1 MQQIDMSNGKPM
13 DSAANAPR
21 VRYSA
26 AYPTDAPEKLCFGGE
41 PHEVRPMVCPDRRS
55 LRGAKSLEARPQGAA
70 RERKVSSADVG
81 LARLSSA
88 GSYSVFSYGDDVIRF
103 ATSPRLVKYTRIK
116 QWNDGYL
123 EVGADYGKGEVEDY
137 IDMRAILDN
146 LYYDTDAFLSKI
158 DKVEVVH
165 E

>member
-1 MQQIDMSNGKPM
+1 MSGDLPM
-13 DSAANAPR
+13 VRHEKVPGM
-21 VRYSA
+21 RYSA
-26 AYPTDAPEKLCFGGE
+26 AYPTVRERMLAPRYGCAGESFAFGGK
-41 PHEVRPMVCPDRRS
+41 PHEVRPK
-55 LRGAKSLEARPQGAA
+55 GPQGAA

-158 DKVEVVH
+158 DKVEVVY

>member
-1 MQQIDMSNGKPM
+1 MFS
-13 DSAANAPR
+13 
-21 VRYSA
+21 
-26 AYPTDAPEKLCFGGE
+26 FG
-41 PHEVRPMVCPDRRS
+41 R
-55 LRGAKSLEARPQGAA
+55 
-70 RERKVSSADVG
+70 
-81 LARLSSA
+81 
-88 GSYSVFSYGDDVIRF
+88 DVIRF

-116 QWNDGYL
+116 KWDDGYL

-137 IDMRAILDN
+137 IDIRAILDN

>member
-1 MQQIDMSNGKPM
+1 M
-13 DSAANAPR
+13 PR
-21 VRYSA
+21 QNRDTAEDVRMRYSA
-26 AYPTDAPEKLCFGGE
+26 AYPTGAERIE
-41 PHEVRPMVCPDRRS
+41 PSV
-55 LRGAKSLEARPQGAA
+55 
-70 RERKVSSADVG
+70 DVG

-88 GSYSVFSYGDDVIRF
+88 GRYSLFSCGDDVIRF

-116 QWNDGYL
+116 QWDDGYL

-137 IDMRAILDN
+137 IDIRAILDN

-158 DKVEVVH
+158 DKVEVAY

>member
-1 MQQIDMSNGKPM
+1 MIGDTTLTTH
-13 DSAANAPR
+13 R

-26 AYPTDAPEKLCFGGE
+26 AYPT
-41 PHEVRPMVCPDRRS
+41 
-55 LRGAKSLEARPQGAA
+55 GA
-70 RERKVSSADVG
+70 ERKVSSADVG
-81 LARLSSA
+81 LARLSSS

-158 DKVEVVH
+158 DKVEVAY

>member
-1 MQQIDMSNGKPM
+1 MHRQGTENGNRGKM
-13 DSAANAPR
+13 
-21 VRYSA
+21 RYSA
-26 AYPTDAPEKLCFGGE
+26 AYPT
-41 PHEVRPMVCPDRRS
+41 
-55 LRGAKSLEARPQGAA
+55 GA
-70 RERKVSSADVG
+70 ERNVSTANAG

-116 QWNDGYL
+116 KWDDGYL

-137 IDMRAILDN
+137 IDLRAILDN
-146 LYYDTDAFLSKI
+146 LYYDTDVFLRQIKN
-158 DKVEVVH
+158 VEVAY

>member
-1 MQQIDMSNGKPM
+1 MDGRVERVARGKWYNTQLMDMSGEMLVGRASKASQM
-13 DSAANAPR
+13 D
-21 VRYSA
+21 
-26 AYPTDAPEKLCFGGE
+26 
-41 PHEVRPMVCPDRRS
+41 
-55 LRGAKSLEARPQGAA
+55 
-70 RERKVSSADVG
+70 G
-81 LARLSSA
+81 LARLSSS
-88 GSYSVFSYGDDVIRF
+88 GSYSMFSYGDDVIRF

-116 QWNDGYL
+116 QWDDGYL

-158 DKVEVVH
+158 DKVEVAY

>member
-1 MQQIDMSNGKPM
+1 MHRQGTENGNRGKM
-13 DSAANAPR
+13 G
-21 VRYSA
+21 YSA
-26 AYPTDAPEKLCFGGE
+26 ACPT
-41 PHEVRPMVCPDRRS
+41 
-55 LRGAKSLEARPQGAA
+55 GA
-70 RERKVSSADVG
+70 ERNVSTANAG

-116 QWNDGYL
+116 KWDDGYL

-137 IDMRAILDN
+137 IDLRAILDN
-146 LYYDTDAFLSKI
+146 LYYDTDVFLRQIKN
-158 DKVEVVH
+158 VEVAY

>member
-1 MQQIDMSNGKPM
+1 MDISNQSSSRREKPQ
-13 DSAANAPR
+13 

-26 AYPTDAPEKLCFGGE
+26 AYPTGAERNE
-41 PHEVRPMVCPDRRS
+41 RS
-55 LRGAKSLEARPQGAA
+55 G
-70 RERKVSSADVG
+70 DVG

-88 GSYSVFSYGDDVIRF
+88 GNYSMFSFGDDVIRF

-116 QWNDGYL
+116 RWDDGYL
-123 EVGADYGKGEVEDY
+123 EVGADYGKGEEEDY
-137 IDMRAILDN
+137 IDIRAILDN

-158 DKVEVVH
+158 DKVEVAY